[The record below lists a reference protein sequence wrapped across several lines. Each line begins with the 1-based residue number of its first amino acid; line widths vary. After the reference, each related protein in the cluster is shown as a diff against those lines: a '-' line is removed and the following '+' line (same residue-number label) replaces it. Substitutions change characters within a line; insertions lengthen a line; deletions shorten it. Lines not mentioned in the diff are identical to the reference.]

1 MGSKWIWI
9 AASVAFGLLSGMI
22 YTFFKR
28 HDGKMMLRFGISAA
42 AYTVWGLVLCRI
54 IWVLF
59 AG

>member
-1 MGSKWIWI
+1 MDMDCGISGFRT
-9 AASVAFGLLSGMI
+9 AVGMI

-28 HDGKMMLRFGISAA
+28 HDGKLMLRFGISAA